1 MLKILILICP
11 LAIDHAHCNRDTATD
26 VVSSMRVSTPQQ
38 CGFMGQA
45 MLAPTALVPDP
56 SREYMKIM
64 CIRTATVTALADQ
77 PH

>member
-11 LAIDHAHCNRDTATD
+11 LAVDHAHCNRDTATD
-26 VVSSMRVSTPQQ
+26 VVTSMRVSTPQQ

-64 CIRTATVTALADQ
+64 CIHEATVALAGE
-77 PH
+77 PR